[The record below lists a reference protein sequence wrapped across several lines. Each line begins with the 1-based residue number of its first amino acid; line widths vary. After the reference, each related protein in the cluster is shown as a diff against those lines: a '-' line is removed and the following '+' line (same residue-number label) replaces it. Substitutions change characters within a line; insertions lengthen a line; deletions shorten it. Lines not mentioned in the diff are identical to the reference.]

1 MNRKDQRVTLTCKQ
15 GLGLV
20 NKRTCLWC
28 GGNYYEGYKCKMCET
43 TEPDMLGETEVSIF
57 DVCRELDEVAQEVLA
72 PQGGPSA
79 YYDMPFKEWTTT
91 NDMMEYLAEHKW
103 GRYGIHLKDILKGIC
118 RWGDKQGTTIEYD
131 ARKIIYYGVR
141 VLQLAVGRT
150 EMRAYLREILHDPQF
165 KAIEPESAPKR
176 KYSE

>member
-1 MNRKDQRVTLTCKQ
+1 MNRKGQRATLTWQ
-15 GLGLV
+15 QESELV

-28 GGNYYEGYKCKMCET
+28 GNNYYAGYQCKLCEET
-43 TEPDMLGETEVSIF
+43 DPDMLGETELEGP
-57 DVCRELDEVAQEVLA
+57 ELVAMVDTP
-72 PQGGPSA
+72 PQGGPSK
-79 YYDMPFKEWTTT
+79 YYDMPFSEWTTT

-150 EMRAYLREILHDPQF
+150 EMRAYLREILNDPQF
-165 KAIEPESAPKR
+165 KAIEPESAPDR
-176 KYSE
+176 KCC

>member
-1 MNRKDQRVTLTCKQ
+1 MNKKDQRATLTCQ
-15 GLGLV
+15 PELEHV

-28 GGNYYEGYKCKMCET
+28 GGNYYEGYECKMCET
-43 TEPDMLGETEVSIF
+43 NEPDMLGES
-57 DVCRELDEVAQEVLA
+57 ELEGPELVAMVA
-72 PQGGPSA
+72 PQGGPSK
-79 YYDMPFKEWTTT
+79 YYDMPFSEWTTT

-165 KAIEPESAPKR
+165 KATEPESAPKR